1 MTLKQNKT
9 EGKSVENG
17 GKKGEKKGEGG
28 EKIGERGEKRG
39 EGGEGELLE
48 LSMDTW
54 LTVCKEDELP
64 QVEELSLCLK
74 LNFFKFR
81 VLRNLS
87 RVLNLRRGS
96 NMFGFT

>member
-17 GKKGEKKGEGG
+17 GKK
-28 EKIGERGEKRG
+28 GEKRG

-74 LNFFKFR
+74 LNFF
-81 VLRNLS
+81 
-87 RVLNLRRGS
+87 
-96 NMFGFT
+96 

>member
-17 GKKGEKKGEGG
+17 GKK
-28 EKIGERGEKRG
+28 GEKRG

-64 QVEELSLCLK
+64 QAGWGIESLPQTQ
-74 LNFFKFR
+74 FF
-81 VLRNLS
+81 
-87 RVLNLRRGS
+87 LNLE
-96 NMFGFT
+96 FFATWAAF